1 MDLRQI
7 ARRLSILH
15 ELAALYRDRM
25 ELRGGSARQALSAA
39 CAAPDHVK
47 ALFSVTELDRWSY
60 SVYFARSFSLSPN
73 SCSSWGRLLSPL
85 AIDYMSFAEGQRCVR
100 EPL

>member
-25 ELRGGSARQALSAA
+25 ELRGGSARRALSAA
-39 CAAPDHVK
+39 CASPDHVK
-47 ALFSVTELDRWSY
+47 ALFSCNSELEL
-60 SVYFARSFSLSPN
+60 FGFFCAKFLSFSE
-73 SCSSWGRLLSPL
+73 LLFELGSL
-85 AIDYMSFAEGQRCVR
+85 AFTVGN
-100 EPL
+100 